1 MQIYYKKQG
10 QSGRVNRAPRS
21 CLAQCKSKAFMKIVT
36 TWTAPIAVSLLL
48 HAGLIAL
55 ATWFP
60 TANNLNG
67 SQVASTISVELLRQT
82 PSIENK
88 TDSKNSNPK
97 PISFPPRKVIETVQP
112 AAGLT
117 PIAPQ
122 TSSVL
127 MSTMDIDTRTIDS
140 DVVGGAVQPSGEIS
154 RQPSFVRKIEP
165 VYPRP
170 EQRAG
175 SQAIVLAEVTVDS
188 KGTATEVRIIK
199 SAGIYFDTAV
209 IDALK
214 KSIFSPA
221 YIDEEPVAAR
231 VQVPFRF
238 KLN

>member
-1 MQIYYKKQG
+1 
-10 QSGRVNRAPRS
+10 
-21 CLAQCKSKAFMKIVT
+21 MKTVT

-55 ATWFP
+55 ATGLP
-60 TANNLNG
+60 TAKNLDG
-67 SQVASTISVELLRQT
+67 SQVASAISVELLRQA

-88 TDSKNSNPK
+88 TDSKSSNPK
-97 PISFPPRKVIETVQP
+97 PISFPAKKVIETLQ
-112 AAGLT
+112 AIAEDSI
-117 PIAPQ
+117 PIVPQ
-122 TSSVL
+122 TSTVSPAQ
-127 MSTMDIDTRTIDS
+127 MEIDARTIDS
-140 DVVGGAVQPSGEIS
+140 DIVGGADQPLSEIT

-175 SQAIVLAEVTVDS
+175 GQANVLAEVTVDS
-188 KGTATEVRIIK
+188 NGKATEVNIIK
-199 SAGIYFDTAV
+199 SAGIYFDNAV

-221 YIDEEPVAAR
+221 YINKEPVPAR
-231 VQVPFRF
+231 VLVPFRF

>member
-1 MQIYYKKQG
+1 
-10 QSGRVNRAPRS
+10 
-21 CLAQCKSKAFMKIVT
+21 MKTVT

-48 HAGLIAL
+48 HAGVIAL
-55 ATWFP
+55 ATWLP
-60 TANNLNG
+60 TAKNLDG
-67 SQVASTISVELLRQT
+67 SQVASAISVELLRQA

-88 TDSKNSNPK
+88 TDLKRSNPK
-97 PISFPPRKVIETVQP
+97 PISFPPKKVIETVQP
-112 AAGLT
+112 IAAGLT

-127 MSTMDIDTRTIDS
+127 MATMETDTRTIDS
-140 DVVGGAVQPSGEIS
+140 DAVGGADQPSGEIT
-154 RQPSFVRKIEP
+154 RQPSFVQKIEP

-175 SQAIVLAEVTVDS
+175 GQAIVLAEVTVDS
-188 KGTATEVRIIK
+188 KGKATEVRIIK
-199 SAGIYFDTAV
+199 SAGIYFDNAV

-221 YIDEEPVAAR
+221 YINEEPVAAR
-231 VQVPFRF
+231 VLVPFRF